1 MDNLLRVAKLK
12 FIEMDKNNVYDE
24 ELLRLIV
31 KYGLIKPRSC
41 YELCEVVKRL
51 AKYNPSIALSLT
63 AHHLALYCLKNH
75 ELSNRDCFFAFA
87 MTEKVGS
94 DVKAVETLAEDRNGS
109 YVIRG
114 IKNFVTNA
122 EFAEVFVV
130 TAKRGEK
137 VQVFA
142 VEKDGVKTESVN
154 LSCFRG
160 SGIARVYIDAEVPK
174 ENLLGSL
181 RLAVSALIRSRVVL
195 ASLAL
200 GIAERC
206 FELALGRA
214 RRRGLLENRGIRWR
228 FAEIKAEIEILREFI
243 SRTARDADRKDIT
256 VDSAICKLKAS
267 ELAKVSADLAVEIF
281 GAKGLIAHTPTE
293 IFYRYAKS
301 LDIAEGTSEIMKEII
316 SLSL

>member
-1 MDNLLRVAKLK
+1 MDEFLRVVKLK
-12 FIEMDKNNVYDE
+12 FIRMDKNNVHDR
-24 ELLRLIV
+24 ELLNLAMKHNLTKQMSCAELCKIV
-31 KYGLIKPRSC
+31 KEI
-41 YELCEVVKRL
+41 
-51 AKYNPSIALSLT
+51 AKFNPSIALSLT
-63 AHHLALYCLKNH
+63 AHHLALHCLKDH
-75 ELSNRDCFFAFA
+75 ELSKRDCFFAFA

-109 YVIRG
+109 YIVRG
-114 IKNFVTNA
+114 VKNFVTNA
-122 EFAEVFVV
+122 EFAEAFVV
-130 TAKRGEK
+130 TAKRGER
-137 VQVFA
+137 VEVFA
-142 VEKDGVKTESVN
+142 VEKDGVKTERIN

-160 SGIARVYIDAEVPK
+160 SGIAKVYIDAEVPK

-181 RLAVSALIRSRVVL
+181 RLAISALVRSRVVL

-206 FELALGRA
+206 FELALSRA
-214 RRRGLLENRGIRWR
+214 KRRGLLDNRGIRWR
-228 FAEIKAEIEILREFI
+228 FAEVKAEIEILKSFI
-243 SRTARDADRKDIT
+243 SRTARDADRRDIT

-293 IFYRYAKS
+293 ILYRYAKS
-301 LDIAEGTSEIMKEII
+301 LDIAEGTNEIMREII